1 MRTFRSS
8 FSAAFMCVAVSVIVL
23 SGCASQ
29 PEIRLDKDPS
39 IDLGGYQTFA
49 FFEPVATDKSR
60 YTTLM
65 SGRLKKATRD
75 ELERRNY
82 VYNEANPD
90 LRVNFYVNVVDRQEV
105 RTSPTS
111 IGPAGRVWFSELD
124 TVNYRQGTLSID
136 VVDTRKNLLVWQ
148 GIAEGRLSRK
158 AIENP
163 GPVIE
168 KTVSDVFSG
177 FPLTRQGG
185 GLASLSL
192 SSLN

>member
-8 FSAAFMCVAVSVIVL
+8 CSAAFMCVAVSVIVL
-23 SGCASQ
+23 SGCAAT
-29 PEIRLDKDPS
+29 PDIRLDKDPNV
-39 IDLGGYQTFA
+39 DLGSYKTFG

-60 YTTLM
+60 YTTLI

-82 VYNEANPD
+82 VYSESNPD
-90 LRVNFYVNVVDRQEV
+90 LKVNFHVNVVDRQEV

-111 IGPAGRVWFSELD
+111 IGPFGRVWYSEID
-124 TVNYRQGTLSID
+124 TVNFKQGTLSVN

-168 KTVSDVFSG
+168 KTVSEVFTG

-185 GLASLSL
+185 GLASLTL